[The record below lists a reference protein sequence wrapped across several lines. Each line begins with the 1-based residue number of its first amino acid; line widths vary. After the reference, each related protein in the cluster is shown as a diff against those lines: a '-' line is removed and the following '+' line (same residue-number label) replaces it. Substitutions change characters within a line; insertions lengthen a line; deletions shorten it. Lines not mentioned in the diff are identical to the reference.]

1 MCYNSRIQNMEDK
14 AMKPIVTFYN
24 NDSDHPKTTRPAHLG
39 VNAYVEWDG
48 KLLMEKRW
56 DCEIWGLPGG
66 GMKKGET
73 ERHAI
78 AREIWEETRLRI
90 PEEDFEKVR
99 VYGNPGRIAAYQ
111 DGSVW
116 RMVVVQFHVRLQ
128 ERPNLILSRESR
140 EMWFFTKEEL
150 KALPIVVTHQ
160 DIVADFVASV

>member
-1 MCYNSRIQNMEDK
+1 
-14 AMKPIVTFYN
+14 MKPIVTFYN
-24 NDSDHPKTTRPAHLG
+24 HDSDHPKTTRPAHLG

-66 GMKKGET
+66 GVKKGET

-90 PEEDFEKVR
+90 PEAAFQKVR

-116 RMVVVQFHVRLQ
+116 RMVIVQFRVCLS
-128 ERPNLILSRESR
+128 EEPKLILSRESK
-140 EMWFFTKEEL
+140 EMRFFSPEEL
-150 KALPIVVTHQ
+150 KNLPVVVTHQ
-160 DIVADFVASV
+160 DIVQDFLSSI